1 MAITETSSA
10 ATSPLDIARAL
21 APKIRARADEIEAGR
36 QLPYDLVLDIAHAG
50 LFKVGLSRDEGG
62 LGADIMTT
70 LRVIEEIA
78 RADGSAGWC
87 VAMGANTFRQSAQ
100 FAPEVR
106 RKIFHSDP
114 IGVSAG

>member
-1 MAITETSSA
+1 M
-10 ATSPLDIARAL
+10 ATSPLEIARGL

-36 QLPYDLVLDIAHAG
+36 PIPYDRVLDIAQAG
-50 LFKVGLSRDEGG
+50 LFKTGLGVDEGG
-62 LGADIMTT
+62 FGADILTT

-87 VAMGANTFRQSAQ
+87 VAMGINTFRQSAQ
-100 FAPEVR
+100 FGPEVR

-114 IGVSAG
+114 IGVSAGSAN

>member
-1 MAITETSSA
+1 MAITETSSTS
-10 ATSPLDIARAL
+10 TSPLDIARAL

-50 LFKVGLSRDEGG
+50 LFKTGLSADEGG
-62 LGADIMTT
+62 LGADIVTT
-70 LRVIEEIA
+70 PRVIEEIA

-87 VAMGANTFRQSAQ
+87 VAMGINAFRQSAQ

-106 RKIFHSDP
+106 RKIFH
-114 IGVSAG
+114 G